1 MLEKLET
8 YLSPTG
14 VMYLVGTKSQCEGQT
29 NTQPTLTRARHWAA
43 LDSNDPQEI
52 ALWMNKKG
60 YKCKVVMKRKAGI
73 ERLMILKIWPFP
85 QSQ

>member
-1 MLEKLET
+1 VLEKLQT

-14 VMYLVGTKSQCEGQT
+14 VMYLVGTTSQCEGQT
-29 NTQPTLTRARHWAA
+29 NTQPTLTRAGHWAA

-60 YKCKVVMKRKAGI
+60 FKCKVVMKRKAGI

>member
-1 MLEKLET
+1 MLEKLQT

-14 VMYLVGTKSQCEGQT
+14 VMYLVGTKSHCEGQT
-29 NTQPTLTRARHWAA
+29 NTQPTLTRAGQWAA

>member
-14 VMYLVGTKSQCEGQT
+14 VMYLVGTKSQCERQT
-29 NTQPTLTRARHWAA
+29 NRQPTLTRAGHWAA

-60 YKCKVVMKRKAGI
+60 FKCKVVMKRKAGI